1 MALVENEIQIRVQE
15 ELQHLLT
22 SDPIQAI
29 MLAAKAI
36 QQVKQEK
43 EQAIS
48 ELTNHIKKD
57 LMPKVDMYEAVM
69 SSADVH
75 ELSTVA
81 KLLNFKGMGRNK
93 LFSYLRDKGLLRSGN
108 EPYQEYVQRHLFEIK
123 LETYD
128 KGFGIMVYP
137 KTMVTHKGLEYIRN
151 LLLEDGYELN

>member
-57 LMPKVDMYEAVM
+57 LMPKAALYDAVM
-69 SSADVH
+69 SSTDIH
-75 ELSTVA
+75 EMSTVA

-93 LFSYLRDKGLLRSGN
+93 LFMFLQDKGLLRPNN
-108 EPYQEYVQRHLFEIK
+108 EPYQQYVQRCLFEIK
-123 LETYD
+123 LETFD
-128 KGFGIMVYP
+128 KGFGERVYP
-137 KTMVTHKGLEYIRN
+137 KTMVTQKGLEYIRN